1 MTSKFIHEFIQQWG
15 NDMKK
20 LRKAT
25 REVLVK
31 GGDLAFEEYYSASSL
46 ERLKGG
52 YWKMPKKKKSRKK
65 RR

>member
-52 YWKMPKKKKSRKK
+52 Y
-65 RR
+65 